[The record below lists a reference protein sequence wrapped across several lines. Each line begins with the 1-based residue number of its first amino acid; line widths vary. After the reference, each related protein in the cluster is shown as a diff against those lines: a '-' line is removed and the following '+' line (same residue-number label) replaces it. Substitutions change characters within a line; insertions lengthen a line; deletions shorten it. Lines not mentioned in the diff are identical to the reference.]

1 VTGAG
6 GAPDDRLA
14 EHAADR
20 APDPRLAEAR
30 HWRDLAAAHPVKP
43 AMAAETASPAPV
55 DLLSATNGRP

>member
-1 VTGAG
+1 MTNLAMAYQTGTG
-6 GAPDDRLA
+6 VP
-14 EHAADR
+14 AD
-20 APDPRLAEAR
+20 PAEAR